1 MEVRGRH
8 QYRRGIIA
16 AAALLTALASPHAYA
31 AGTDDA
37 PLKGK
42 VLMRADQIVYDTDH
56 SVVSAEG
63 HVEVDSEGRIMLADK
78 VAYDQ
83 NNDTVT
89 ASGNISVLAP
99 NGDVA
104 FADRV
109 VLTHGMRAGVLD
121 GFKAL
126 IGRTGRLAA
135 VRAVRTTDDVTA
147 ATRAVYTPCEICNKP
162 GERTPSWQ
170 IKASHMIYDEKN
182 HRIYYRDAV
191 LELFGV
197 PVFYTPYFSH
207 ADPTVKHKSG
217 ILRPEFGSSSTI
229 GTFIKLPYYV
239 AFTDSRD
246 MTIAPMLTTGGGDIL
261 QTEYRE
267 RWDHG
272 GMWLQ
277 AASGYNPDGGLS
289 GHQHQWYS
297 SLFGAGRIPLTG
309 IWSAGYDVQLTS
321 NDTFLKR
328 YNFSSEDNLV
338 NDLFISAVSGRSHF
352 SITSYFFQ
360 DLRAGH
366 IGAGQMPLV
375 LPLVEY
381 TYDPERQVLGGRF
394 RFTFSGS
401 GISRSVG
408 ADSQHVSAEMRWQ
421 HPLVTAGGQL
431 ITFTLDARG
440 DAFHVNN
447 NDPTATDLLGNPL
460 PTHSRYISRGQP
472 YMAVDWRWPF
482 INSGSIAGNAFVI
495 EPIAQ
500 LIAAPYGGNPAG
512 IPNENS
518 TDFELDETDIF
529 SLDRLPG
536 NDLWESGPRANVGMR
551 AEAFFPTGSV
561 EMLLGQVF
569 RLKPNP
575 IFSTG
580 SGFSGKTSDIVGRYT
595 IKFPPYFSLTHRVDL
610 DVGDGTVRRNEVYL
624 DGTYHRSNL
633 AVSYVQLSQQA
644 AMQNSPREEINGEA
658 TIGVLDHWAVYAAAR
673 RDLVGHQ
680 MLSSEFGI
688 GWENDCLGLA
698 IAYQRRYTRDR
709 DLPPSTSV
717 FVRIIP
723 KFGGS
728 SDESSSLFPQHV
740 FSTP

>member
-1 MEVRGRH
+1 MEARGANR
-8 QYRRGIIA
+8 YRRGIIA
-16 AAALLTALASPHAYA
+16 AALLASLAAPHAYA
-31 AGTDDA
+31 AGTGDTA
-37 PLKGK
+37 LKGK
-42 VLMRADQIVYDTDH
+42 VLMRADQILYDTDR
-56 SVVSAEG
+56 SMVSAEG
-63 HVEVDSEGRIMLADK
+63 HVEVDSNGRIMLADK
-78 VAYDQ
+78 VTYDQ
-83 NNDTVT
+83 KNDTVT

-135 VRAVRTTDDVTA
+135 LRAVRTTNDITA
-147 ATRAVYTPCEICNKP
+147 ATRAVYTPCKICNKP
-162 GERTPSWQ
+162 GQRTPTWQ
-170 IKASHMIYDEKN
+170 IKASHMIYDQKN

-191 LELFGV
+191 LEMFGV
-197 PVFYTPYFSH
+197 PVFYMPYFSH

-217 ILRPEFGSSSTI
+217 LLRPELGSSSTI
-229 GTFIKLPYYV
+229 GTFIKLPLYV
-239 AFTDSRD
+239 ALTDSRD
-246 MTIAPMLTTGGGDIL
+246 MTFAPMLTTEGGDIL

-277 AASGYNPDGGLS
+277 ASGGYNPNGGLS

-297 SLFGAGRIPLTG
+297 SLFGSGRIPLTG
-309 IWSAGYDVQLTS
+309 LWSTGYDVQLTS

-328 YNFSSEDNLV
+328 YDLSNEDTLV
-338 NDLFISAVSGRSHF
+338 NDLFLGAVSGRSRF
-352 SITSYFFQ
+352 AVTSYFFQ
-360 DLRAGH
+360 DLRASH
-366 IGAGQMPLV
+366 VSAGVIPQV

-381 TYDPERQVLGGRF
+381 SYVPERQVLGGRF
-394 RFTFSGS
+394 RFTFSGAA
-401 GISRSVG
+401 ILRNVG
-408 ADSQHVSAEMRWQ
+408 ADSQRVSAEMRWQ
-421 HPLVTAGGQL
+421 HPLVTDGGQL
-431 ITFTLDARG
+431 VTFTLDLRG
-440 DAFHVNN
+440 DTFHVSN
-447 NDPTATDLLGNPL
+447 NDPTATDLFGNPL
-460 PTHSRYISRGQP
+460 PTRSRYISRGQP

-482 INSGSIAGNAFVI
+482 INSGHTVGNAFVI

-512 IPNENS
+512 IPNESS

-536 NDLWESGPRANVGMR
+536 NDLWESGPRANIGFR
-551 AEAFFPTGSV
+551 TEAFFPSGSV

-569 RLKPNP
+569 RLKPDP
-575 IFSTG
+575 IFSAG
-580 SGFSGKTSDIVGRYT
+580 SGFSGKSSDIVGRYT
-595 IKFPPYFSLTHRVDL
+595 IKFPPYFSLTHRIDL
-610 DVGDGTVRRNEVYL
+610 DPGDGTVRRNEVYL
-624 DGTYHRSNL
+624 NGTYHRSSM

-658 TIGVLDHWAVYAAAR
+658 TIEVLDHWALYAAAR
-673 RDLVGHQ
+673 RDLQASQ

-698 IAYQRRYTRDR
+698 VAYQRRYTRDR
-709 DLPPSTSV
+709 DLPPSTSI

-723 KFGGS
+723 KFGGG
-728 SDESSSLFPQHV
+728 SDQSSSLFPQHV